1 MGLRFS
7 CPRRAVAA
15 VEAGDADWSIVGAEA
30 PTVIPVIP
38 TARVRLLW
46 NRAIQRVIQERRTY
60 RILARLFSRLG
71 TYLQDSRRRNA
82 RIRPLIASSW
92 SSIGRYLNCRKAL
105 YQINHGTQRRSR
117 AAR

>member
-15 VEAGDADWSIVGAEA
+15 VEAGDADWIIVGAEA
-30 PTVIPVIP
+30 PAVIPVIP
-38 TARVRLLW
+38 TERVRLLW
-46 NRAIQRVIQERRTY
+46 NRAIHRVRLERRTY
-60 RILARLFSRLG
+60 RILARH
-71 TYLQDSRRRNA
+71 RNA

-92 SSIGRYLNCRKAL
+92 SSVGNYLNCRKVL
-105 YQINHGTQRRSR
+105 YRINNLISNGAQRTR